1 MFRYTVSAD
10 FNLRTP
16 LTVMT
21 ATDSAASTQVAQAAR
36 RMLSAKAEQFTES
49 VIREMTRLAL
59 RHNAVNLSQG
69 FPDFAAP
76 AEIKDAARQAI
87 ADDINQYA
95 VTWGAKPLRDAIV
108 EKFGRTQGIRLDPE
122 REVTICCGS
131 TEAMMSSMMAIINPG
146 DEIVVFEPFYE
157 NYGPDAILSGATP
170 RFVKLRPP
178 DWTYDERELAAAFGP
193 RTKAIILN
201 TPNNPTGKVFT
212 RDELEFIRDLCV
224 QWNAYCITDE
234 IYEHILYDGAEH
246 ISMARIDG
254 MRERTIV
261 INGMSKT
268 YSVTGWRVGWAIA
281 PPAATQSI
289 RKVHDFL
296 TVGAAAPLQQAG
308 ATALRS
314 PQSYYDKLASAYAQK
329 RARLLKILEDSGF
342 TVYKPRGAYYIMTD
356 ISGFDFPRARRFG
369 SAASDPRFAA
379 STNDVSFAKYLVE
392 EIGVAVV
399 PGSSFYNDGRDGAT
413 QVRFTFCKKEETLA
427 AAESRLARLRGAA

>member
-1 MFRYTVSAD
+1 MP
-10 FNLRTP
+10 P
-16 LTVMT
+16 L
-21 ATDSAASTQVAQAAR
+21 AR

-49 VIREMTRLAL
+49 VIREMTRLAMK
-59 RHNAVNLSQG
+59 HGAVNLSQG

-76 AEIKDAARQAI
+76 LEIQEAARQAI
-87 ADDINQYA
+87 ADDITQYA
-95 VTWGAKPLRDAIV
+95 ITWGAKALRDAIV
-108 EKFGRTQGIRLDPE
+108 EKFERTQGIRIDPE
-122 REVTICCGS
+122 REITICCGS
-131 TEAMMSSMMAIINPG
+131 TQAMVSARMAIINPG

-178 DWTYDERELAAAFGP
+178 EWTYDEKELAAAFGP

-212 RDELEFIRDLCV
+212 RAELEFIRDLCV
-224 QWNAYCITDE
+224 RWNSFCITDE

-246 ISMARIDG
+246 ISMAQING

-281 PPAATQSI
+281 PAKATAAI

-308 ATALRS
+308 AMALKS
-314 PQSYYDKLASAYAQK
+314 PDSYYQNLAKSYREK
-329 RARLLKILEDSGF
+329 RERLLKILTGAGF
-342 TVYKPRGAYYIMTD
+342 TVFRPRGAYYIMTD
-356 ISGFDFPRARRFG
+356 ISGFDFHG
-369 SAASDPRFAA
+369 DPRNN
-379 STNDVSFAKYLVE
+379 SEKTTNDVAFAQLLVE
-392 EIGVAVV
+392 KVGVAVV
-399 PGSSFYNDGRDGAT
+399 PGWSFYGNPADGSS
-413 QVRFTFCKKEETLA
+413 QV
-427 AAESRLARLRGAA
+427 

>member
-1 MFRYTVSAD
+1 
-10 FNLRTP
+10 
-16 LTVMT
+16 
-21 ATDSAASTQVAQAAR
+21 
-36 RMLSAKAEQFTES
+36 MLSAKAEQFTES

-59 RHNAVNLSQG
+59 EHQAVNLSQG

-76 AEIKDAARQAI
+76 AEIKEAARQAI

-95 VTWGAKPLRDAIV
+95 ITWGAKALRDAIV
-108 EKFGRTQGIRLDPE
+108 EKFERTQGIRLDPE
-122 REVTICCGS
+122 REITICCGS

-146 DEIVVFEPFYE
+146 DEIVVFEPYYE

-178 DWTYDERELAAAFGP
+178 DWSYDEKELAAAFGP
-193 RTKAIILN
+193 HTKAIILN

-212 RDELEFIRDLCV
+212 RAELEFIRDLCV
-224 QWNAYCITDE
+224 RWNAFCITDE

-246 ISMARIDG
+246 ISMAQIDG

-281 PPAATQSI
+281 PAEATAAI

-308 ATALRS
+308 AIALKS
-314 PQSYYDKLASAYAQK
+314 PDSYYQNLAKSYREK
-329 RARLLKILEDSGF
+329 RERLLKILSGAGF
-342 TVYKPRGAYYIMTD
+342 TVFKPRGAYYIMTD
-356 ISGFDFPRARRFG
+356 ISGFDFNGGR
-369 SAASDPRFAA
+369 SNSEKT
-379 STNDVSFAKYLVE
+379 TNDVAFAKFLVE
-392 EIGVAVV
+392 KVGVAVV
-399 PGSSFYNDGRDGAT
+399 PGSSFYGNPYDGSS
-413 QVRFTFCKKEETLA
+413 QVRFTFCKKESTLA
-427 AAESRLARLRGAA
+427 AAEERLARLPEHLSHFRAHA